1 MNTIPKR
8 RVLIADDEPGMRTTL
23 ADILTDNGYDVRTA
37 ENGKDAI
44 TKCLSED
51 YDVVLMDVRMPVV
64 DGISAFREIRRSSQ
78 HVRVILM
85 SAYGEEDL
93 KHTALQ
99 DGAIAFLDKPLN
111 LDTVI
116 QLVADSTELSVMA
129 ITGDDSLVSILP
141 QCLKSSAQKL
151 TVVRNSDEAG
161 ALLGQVSFDVALID
175 VELGATDGLACYL
188 ALREISPTITAVMVS
203 RSDAQIRQIA
213 EEAVRRTAYT
223 IVPKPIEPER
233 LAEVMQT
240 LRAQRVSGA
249 IRKPDLG
256 EPHDS

>member
-1 MNTIPKR
+1 MNLIPKR

-23 ADILTDNGYDVRTA
+23 ADILADSGYDVRTA
-37 ENGKDAI
+37 QDGQDAI
-44 TKCLSED
+44 TKCQNED

-85 SAYGEEDL
+85 SAYGEDEM
-93 KHTALQ
+93 KHAALQ

-116 QLVADSTELSVMA
+116 QLVADSTELAVMA
-129 ITGDDSLVSILP
+129 ITADQTLLQTLP
-141 QCLKSSAQKL
+141 QCLHSSGQKL
-151 TVVRNSDEAG
+151 TVVHNRDEAVT
-161 ALLGQVSFDVALID
+161 LLRQVSFDVALID
-175 VELGATDGLACYL
+175 VELGTNDGLACYL
-188 ALREISPTITAVMVS
+188 ALREISPTITAVMIS
-203 RSDAQIRQIA
+203 RSDQPVRRIA

-249 IRKPDLG
+249 IRKPHLG